1 MTDRLKAFFEE
12 ELLPSEDADEYER
25 AVGIQCATA
34 VLLIAV
40 SKADS
45 EQDELERA
53 VIKAMLQDTFDLEDE
68 MLERIVEFAEE
79 ATSEADGIDQFTS
92 MINDQYGYGDKTKLL
107 EYLWV
112 VALADGRLDRY
123 EEQFIVKVSG
133 LLEVSDEDL
142 AGARTAAEDSAF

>member
-1 MTDRLKAFFEE
+1 MSDRLQAFFEE
-12 ELLPSEDADEYER
+12 ALLPADDADEYER

-79 ATSEADGIDQFTS
+79 ATSDDDGIDQFTT
-92 MINDQYGYGDKTKLL
+92 MINDNYGYSDKTKLL

-123 EEQFIVKVSG
+123 EEQFIAKVAG
-133 LLEVSDEDL
+133 LLEVSDDDL
-142 AGARTAAEDSAF
+142 MSAKSAAEDSAF